1 MSTAILSSTPQLAI
15 PFDTYLEH
23 CHLTETDE
31 GCELMGTDEFRIDS
45 QTNECMTSGWIIDN
59 DFYIAD
65 EDRAETLTQK
75 LWGQTIEEAYAE
87 DDDSCFWTQWD

>member
-31 GCELMGTDEFRIDS
+31 GCELMGTDD
-45 QTNECMTSGWIIDN
+45 T
-59 DFYIAD
+59 
-65 EDRAETLTQK
+65 RAR
-75 LWGQTIEEAYAE
+75 
-87 DDDSCFWTQWD
+87 